1 MSEAELV
8 FGLHAV
14 EAVLARAPDRVVEL
28 LLSRDRKD
36 RRLTALRDRAESQ
49 GLRIRDASRDELARH
64 AGEGVHQGVIARLR
78 PRPPLS
84 EDGLIRELLPAL
96 PGPALLLVLDGVT
109 DPHNLGACL
118 RSAEAFGAQALVV
131 PRDNSAPLN
140 ATARKAASGAA
151 DVVPLVVVTN
161 LARSLRALQ
170 EAGVW
175 IVGAAGEVAT
185 PIDRV
190 DLAGPV
196 ALVLGA
202 EGAGLR
208 RLTREHCDYLAA
220 IPMAG
225 SVGSLN
231 VSVAAGIFLY
241 EAARQRGSVRR

>member
-14 EAVLARAPDRVVEL
+14 EAVLARAPERIVEL

-36 RRLTALRDRAESQ
+36 RRLAALRDRAESQ

-175 IVGAAGEVAT
+175 IVGAAGEAAT

-190 DLAGPV
+190 DLGGPV

-231 VSVAAGIFLY
+231 VSVAAGVFLY
-241 EAARQRGSVRR
+241 EAARQRDSVRR